1 MGSLLIFMFFCWI
14 IYLYVNHEKNKV
26 YVNTDTQKEKC
37 ESPIEH
43 RLYSVLKS
51 NGYHPTTQV
60 KVGRY
65 RIDIAFSTHKLAIEC
80 DGRNF
85 HSSPNA
91 KARDKRKDAYLRS
104 QGWKTLRFSGS
115 RIHRDMKGILQRIDN
130 ELRKRQIE

>member
-1 MGSLLIFMFFCWI
+1 MGLFIMLALTFWI

-43 RLYSVLKS
+43 RLYNALRNS
-51 NGYHPTTQV
+51 GYHPTTQV

-65 RIDIAFSTHKLAIEC
+65 RIDIAFPTHKLAIEC

-85 HSSPNA
+85 HSTPNA
-91 KARDKRKDAYLRS
+91 KARDKRRDAYLRS
-104 QGWKTLRFSGS
+104 QGWKVLRFSGS
-115 RIHRDMKGILQRIDN
+115 RIHRDMKWILRRIDV
-130 ELRKRQIE
+130 ELKN

>member
-1 MGSLLIFMFFCWI
+1 MGSLFIFMFFCWI
-14 IYLYVNHEKNKV
+14 IYLFINHEKNKV
-26 YVNTDTQKEKC
+26 YVKTDIQKEKC

-65 RIDIAFSTHKLAIEC
+65 RIDLAFENQKLAIEC
-80 DGRNF
+80 DGKPY

-104 QGWKTLRFSGS
+104 QGWKILRFSGT
-115 RIHRDMKGILQRIDN
+115 RILLDIKGILQRIEN
-130 ELRKRQIE
+130 ELRKSQS